1 MLLKPVGE
9 SLDARGEAPYL
20 GNQKP
25 MIVTLEQIERDAM
38 ALSPGERAQL
48 ADRLWESMMGN
59 KAFDVVMTP
68 ELERLLDAGLEGAE
82 AAKSTDALRRSS

>member
-1 MLLKPVGE
+1 MGE
-9 SLDARGEAPYL
+9 SLDARSEAPYL
-20 GNQKP
+20 GNQKS

-48 ADRLWESMMGN
+48 ADRLWESVMGN
-59 KAFDVVMTP
+59 RTFDVVMTP
-68 ELERLLDAGLEGAE
+68 ELERLLDEGLEGTE